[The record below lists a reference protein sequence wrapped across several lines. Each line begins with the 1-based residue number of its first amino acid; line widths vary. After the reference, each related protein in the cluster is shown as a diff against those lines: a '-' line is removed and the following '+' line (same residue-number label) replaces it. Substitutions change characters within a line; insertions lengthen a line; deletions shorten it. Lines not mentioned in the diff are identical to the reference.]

1 MNSVLWDLLWNLFY
15 AIWSSSASSDPTSP
29 GRGQALEEGDLSVA
43 CGPLI
48 LELPG
53 GTPVR
58 RLGGGVVRGLYL
70 APKDQSILFVPL
82 ALNGG
87 EPTYAPTNVQ
97 THKMFSTY

>member
-1 MNSVLWDLLWNLFY
+1 LNSVLWDLLWKLFY
-15 AIWSSSASSDPTSP
+15 AVWSSWASFDPTWP
-29 GRGQALEEGDLSVA
+29 GCGQALEEGDLSVA

-48 LELPG
+48 LELLG

-82 ALNGG
+82 PSMGRG
-87 EPTYAPTNVQ
+87 ERPHAPINV
-97 THKMFSTY
+97 